1 MVWEKSR
8 GTEFPR
14 CAHSCIAVSFK
25 DAIIAGVLTS
35 SPNESDVESTT
46 QDGLILYGGFS
57 GNNVENSVLFITEG
71 NIPTLLLSCWLHIM
85 MVPFADQQTPFPSLP
100 FLLKLLFADLSTVL
114 DISGQIGGKAPTPS
128 FAQVALPIVNE
139 SGFTEVWFGL
149 LFLPPPPL
157 PFHFYILHVL
167 TPWWERVP
175 SSPSYLPHLG
185 HG

>member
-1 MVWEKSR
+1 MCILDTEKMVWEKSR

-14 CAHSCIAVSFK
+14 CAHSCIAVSLK

-85 MVPFADQQTPFPSLP
+85 MVSFADQQTPSLPLFFSFLFFP
-100 FLLKLLFADLSTVL
+100 FLLLETPFCRLINCLRYQRSNWWQSTYTQL
-114 DISGQIGGKAPTPS
+114 CPSG
-128 FAQVALPIVNE
+128 
-139 SGFTEVWFGL
+139 
-149 LFLPPPPL
+149 
-157 PFHFYILHVL
+157 
-167 TPWWERVP
+167 
-175 SSPSYLPHLG
+175 SSNRE
-185 HG
+185 

>member
-1 MVWEKSR
+1 MCILDTEKMVWEKSR

-14 CAHSCIAVSFK
+14 CAHSCIAVSLK

-85 MVPFADQQTPFPSLP
+85 MVPFADQQTPSLP
-100 FLLKLLFADLSTVL
+100 LPFSFLSFFLKLLFADLSTVL

-139 SGFTEVWFGL
+139 SGFTEVC
-149 LFLPPPPL
+149 LFCFSSPPPNLFPSI
-157 PFHFYILHVL
+157 FTFYMF
-167 TPWWERVP
+167 
-175 SSPSYLPHLG
+175 
-185 HG
+185 